1 MRFFAEILE
10 VYSDLDENMIITR
23 SEDTAALPLVQK
35 EFTENYE
42 TVALY
47 DLTPIET
54 GSLTVPA
61 FHVLA
66 KTYAGGQ
73 VLLTSDAQT
82 VKVLAAKKQSV
93 SGSESGYYASVLG
106 GSAEDGDIAEGS
118 AALAEDNLSSMMK
131 SAEIETSTPEEIAV
145 SIKGFQ
151 CSRELEAGAGWRPP
165 QKQLHCSH

>member
-1 MRFFAEILE
+1 M
-10 VYSDLDENMIITR
+10 
-23 SEDTAALPLVQK
+23 
-35 EFTENYE
+35 
-42 TVALY
+42 ALY

-93 SGSESGYYASVLG
+93 SGSESGYYASVLD
-106 GSAEDGDIAEGS
+106 GSEEEGDFG
-118 AALAEDNLSSMMK
+118 
-131 SAEIETSTPEEIAV
+131 
-145 SIKGFQ
+145 
-151 CSRELEAGAGWRPP
+151 
-165 QKQLHCSH
+165 